1 MYADMEEEVF
11 LMISDVGALVKD
23 LHDLLIS
30 DVSVSKL
37 KRSQLLAHFDDN
49 DTSKAAVFVSEILLF
64 AISRPFMK
72 ANLKIS
78 PISPAI
84 EDVII
89 TTTIPKS
96 VKTYIDREWALD
108 AINALLEEHSTLF
121 LHGIPGIGKS
131 ELIKAYCKAHKK
143 DYTNIMFLEYTGSL
157 YEMIADMEFVDDSD
171 TLTEKERFRRH
182 FRFLKTLKND
192 KSIFTHC
199 IILSIYTFNLLKTLR
214 HILMHYASLNFSISG
229 KIIFT
234 YNSIL

>member
-1 MYADMEEEVF
+1 MGRIRKSALPICNYSQILYQF
-11 LMISDVGALVKD
+11 LTFTQN
-23 LHDLLIS
+23 
-30 DVSVSKL
+30 L
-37 KRSQLLAHFDDN
+37 KRSP
-49 DTSKAAVFVSEILLF
+49 EILLF

-78 PISPAI
+78 AISPAI